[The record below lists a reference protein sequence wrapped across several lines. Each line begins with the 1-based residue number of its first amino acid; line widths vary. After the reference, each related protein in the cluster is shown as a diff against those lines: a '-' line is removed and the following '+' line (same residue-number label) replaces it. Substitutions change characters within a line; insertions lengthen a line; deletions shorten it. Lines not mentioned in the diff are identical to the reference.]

1 MRTLATLRVMSRI
14 AITCT
19 SMVIVVGCSSPSD
32 LVASGPVVT
41 VSSTKAPK
49 ALAMCVFPVWQE
61 HNSNAS
67 MSETANG
74 YRIVSGFA
82 QQTDDVLDI
91 TAAPKGSVAKLY
103 QRVAWSQIGRGDLR
117 ESLQK
122 CK

>member
-1 MRTLATLRVMSRI
+1 MSGFVSMRWLSLI

-19 SMVIVVGCSSPSD
+19 SMVMMAGCSSPSD
-32 LVASGPVVT
+32 LMASAPSAT
-41 VSSTKAPK
+41 VSSTKTPK
-49 ALAMCVFPVWQE
+49 ALSLCVFPVWQE

-74 YRIVSGFA
+74 YRLVSGFA

-91 TAAPKGSVAKLY
+91 TLTKTGSVANLY
-103 QRVAWSQIGRGDLR
+103 QRVAWSQIGRGDLK

>member
-1 MRTLATLRVMSRI
+1 MKLIVGALAVALL
-14 AITCT
+14 A
-19 SMVIVVGCSSPSD
+19 GCSSPSD
-32 LVASGPVVT
+32 LVASGPSVT
-41 VSSTKAPK
+41 VSSAIAPK
-49 ALAMCVFPVWQE
+49 ALALCVFPVWQE

>member
-1 MRTLATLRVMSRI
+1 MKLIVGALAVALL
-14 AITCT
+14 A
-19 SMVIVVGCSSPSD
+19 GCSSPSD
-32 LVASGPVVT
+32 LVASGPSVT
-41 VSSTKAPK
+41 VSSAKAPK
-49 ALAMCVFPVWQE
+49 ALALCVFPVWQE

-74 YRIVSGFA
+74 YRIISGFA

>member
-1 MRTLATLRVMSRI
+1 MKL
-14 AITCT
+14 
-19 SMVIVVGCSSPSD
+19 IVVALGAVLLVGCSSPSD
-32 LVASGPVVT
+32 LIASGPALT

-49 ALAMCVFPVWQE
+49 ALALCVFPAWQE

-74 YRIVSGFA
+74 YRIVNGFA

-91 TAAPKGSVAKLY
+91 TSTKTGSVGKLY
-103 QRVAWSQIGRGDLR
+103 QRVAWSQVGRGDLR